1 MVENVLWPAY
11 FDANLTRSEGRR
23 IAQEL
28 AVEEPHVDE
37 LAHAVEQ
44 VGYEAVIERTVSYP
58 RTPHQ
63 PSGRVLVKDA
73 DDAGKGDLVQAV
85 GAYLQ
90 AIRG

>member
-11 FDANLTRSEGRR
+11 FDATRTRSEGRR
-23 IAQEL
+23 IAHTL
-28 AVEEPHVDE
+28 AVEDPTVVE
-37 LAHAVEQ
+37 LAQAVEQ
-44 VGYEAVIERTVSYP
+44 VGYEAIVERDVSYP
-58 RTPHQ
+58 RAPHEQ
-63 PSGRVLVKDA
+63 SGRVLVKDA